1 MEVNRQNIVHILEDS
16 ITILNTSRLEIS
28 KNRHTINDILET
40 ISAIN
45 NKISNVTKELSSQ
58 IIEVENFL
66 QMYLKLDLIVEELKH
81 SMQNGL
87 VLLENLKLQINMLS
101 TEKLS
106 PLIISPVTLKATL
119 KNIATKLPREF
130 RLPDNEDKNLW
141 KYYTYLRC
149 ATVVTNNQIIIVVF
163 IPILD
168 FSSQFEVYNVHNYPV
183 ALANTSQRTE
193 NSNLMTAQIDLDS
206 YILALNNER
215 TKYIIL
221 NQMEAQKCSNPWQSF
236 CEFQSPVYSVSL
248 HESCV
253 ISLFLNQTKNIN
265 KYCKTVVNLDTKLPR
280 AEFIGHGNWLVATSK
295 LLHFSIVCHNKAVSS
310 ALINPPV
317 GILHVQTSCMASN
330 SFFSLVSPFD
340 GRSRYKLKDTMSE
353 FMTIPFHKI
362 NLNLWKPL
370 QLKFPNMSEIRI
382 PDKLKDNKQIPMGNL
397 IRELHNV
404 RPIQSE
410 KQGVPSWVYFL
421 FITITA
427 LVFIALIV
435 LFCKCKHR
443 MYTYW
448 LARRVANG
456 QRKSGSPLSSPHNLA
471 MESYNGKDSA
481 IQLAKQTPYDDE
493 RKPEISSER
502 GKKTPNIDVLSA

>member
-1 MEVNRQNIVHILEDS
+1 MKNEINSLRQTYDVTVNSYSDYNSLRDNSSNREKRAVFGFGGKILNFLFGTLTQSDIDLVQKHVTTLEVNQQNIVHILEDS

-66 QMYLKLDLIVEELKH
+66 QMYLKLDLIVEELKQ

-101 TEKLS
+101 TEKLT

-221 NQMEAQKCSNPWQSF
+221 NQMEA
-236 CEFQSPVYSVSL
+236 
-248 HESCV
+248 
-253 ISLFLNQTKNIN
+253 KNAPILGN
-265 KYCKTVVNLDTKLPR
+265 HFVNSKVQ
-280 AEFIGHGNWLVATSK
+280 FIL
-295 LLHFSIVCHNKAVSS
+295 
-310 ALINPPV
+310 
-317 GILHVQTSCMASN
+317 
-330 SFFSLVSPFD
+330 
-340 GRSRYKLKDTMSE
+340 
-353 FMTIPFHKI
+353 
-362 NLNLWKPL
+362 
-370 QLKFPNMSEIRI
+370 
-382 PDKLKDNKQIPMGNL
+382 
-397 IRELHNV
+397 
-404 RPIQSE
+404 
-410 KQGVPSWVYFL
+410 
-421 FITITA
+421 
-427 LVFIALIV
+427 
-435 LFCKCKHR
+435 
-443 MYTYW
+443 
-448 LARRVANG
+448 
-456 QRKSGSPLSSPHNLA
+456 
-471 MESYNGKDSA
+471 
-481 IQLAKQTPYDDE
+481 
-493 RKPEISSER
+493 
-502 GKKTPNIDVLSA
+502 